1 MSATHND
8 PNHIDPSHRDP
19 SHTEM
24 ANAIR
29 FLAMDAIQA
38 ANSGH
43 PGAPMGLADAATV
56 LFTKHLKIDP
66 GAPDWADRDRFVL
79 SAGHASMLQYALHY
93 LVGYADMTIEQI
105 KNFRQFG
112 AITAG
117 HPEYGHVQGV
127 ETTTGPLGQGIATAV
142 GMALAERMQNARYGD
157 DITDH
162 YTWVVAG
169 DGCLMEGISH
179 EAIDFAG
186 NIKLGRLILLWDD
199 NAITIDGAT
208 DLSTSTDQLARFAA
222 SGWHVQAVDGHD
234 AQAIDAA
241 YIAAK
246 ASDKPSFIA
255 LKTVI
260 GQGAPNKSGTNKVH
274 GAPLGAEEIAATRE
288 ALNWS
293 APAFEIPEHILT
305 AWREAGGRGL
315 ADRLDWEERLKQS
328 GRAAEFKAGECVG
341 VDENLR
347 NRINEFK
354 AGLNKDAP
362 KLATRKA
369 SQNALEIVNGLCPNT
384 VGGSADLTGSNNTLT
399 DGMGIVL
406 AENFSGR
413 YIYYGGRE
421 HAMAAIMNGLALH
434 GGFVPYGGTFMVFA
448 GYMLGAMRLS
458 SLMGLRVIY
467 VLTHDSIG
475 LGEDGPTHQPVETL
489 ATLRALPNHYVIRP
503 CDAVET
509 AEAWECAFA
518 ATNTPT
524 SLSLTRQGLPTLRTE
539 RNDENLV
546 SRGAYVL
553 RETEVVRHI
562 TLLATGSE
570 VHLAVEA
577 AQILADE
584 GINAAVVSMP
594 CWEMFDAQTPKY
606 RDSILG
612 TAPRLAI
619 EAAIEQGWSKYT
631 GNADHFVGMSG
642 FGASAPAPE
651 LFEHFGIT
659 TASICAKAR
668 QILDIVE
675 T

>member
-1 MSATHND
+1 MSATHN
-8 PNHIDPSHRDP
+8 NPSHDDP
-19 SHTEM
+19 TQAEM

-56 LFTKHLKIDP
+56 LFTRHLKIDP
-66 GAPDWADRDRFVL
+66 GNPKWADRDRFVL

-93 LVGYADMTIEQI
+93 LVGFEDMTIEQI

-127 ETTTGPLGQGIATAV
+127 ETTTGPLGQGIAAAV

-157 DITDH
+157 ELADH
-162 YTWVVAG
+162 YTYVMAG

-186 NIKLGRLILLWDD
+186 NLKLGRLILMWDD
-199 NAITIDGAT
+199 NDITIDGAT
-208 DLSTSTDQLARFAA
+208 DLSTSTDQCARFEA
-222 SGWHVQAVDGHD
+222 SGWQVQAVDGHD

-241 YIAAK
+241 ITAAK
-246 ASDKPSFIA
+246 SSDKPSFIA

-260 GQGAPNKSGTNKVH
+260 GKGAPNKSGTNKVH
-274 GAPLGAEEIAATRE
+274 GAPLGAEEIAATRA
-288 ALNWS
+288 ALNWA
-293 APAFEIPEHILT
+293 APAFEIPEHILS

-315 ADRLDWEERLKQS
+315 ADRLDWEERLKNS
-328 GRAAEFKAGECVG
+328 PNRTDFEHGECEGLHPDFSKRINAFKA
-341 VDENLR
+341 D
-347 NRINEFK
+347 
-354 AGLNKDAP
+354 LNKTAP
-362 KLATRKA
+362 KIATRKA
-369 SQNALEIVNGLCPNT
+369 SQNALEVVNAICTNT

-399 DGMGIVL
+399 DGLGIIS
-406 AENFSGR
+406 AGDFSGR
-413 YIYYGGRE
+413 YIYYGVRE

-458 SLMGLRVIY
+458 SLMGIRVIY

-489 ATLRALPNHYVIRP
+489 ATLRALPNHNVIRP

-509 AEAWECAFA
+509 AEAWECAML

-524 SLSLTRQGLPTLRTE
+524 TLSLTRQGLPTLRTE
-539 RNDENLV
+539 RNDENMV
-546 SRGAYVL
+546 GKGAYIL
-553 RETEVVRHI
+553 REAKAVRDI
-562 TLLATGSE
+562 TLIATGSE
-570 VHLAVEA
+570 VHLAVET
-577 AQILADE
+577 AQKLEAD

-594 CWEMFDAQTPKY
+594 CWELFDEQEQDY
-606 RDSILG
+606 RDNVLG
-612 TAPRLAI
+612 TAPRMAV

-631 GNADHFVGMSG
+631 GNADHFVGMNG
-642 FGASAPAPE
+642 FGASAPAPQ
-651 LFEHFGIT
+651 LFEHFGLT
-659 TASICAKAR
+659 TANICAKAR
-668 QILDIVE
+668 HILNLVE
-675 T
+675 A

>member
-1 MSATHND
+1 MNATHD
-8 PNHIDPSHRDP
+8 
-19 SHTEM
+19 EM

-29 FLAMDAIQA
+29 FLAMDAIQK

-66 GAPDWADRDRFVL
+66 EAPDWPDRDRFVL

-93 LVGYADMTIEQI
+93 LLGYPDMSIEQI

-117 HPEYGHVQGV
+117 HPEYGHVLGV
-127 ETTTGPLGQGIATAV
+127 ETTTGPLGQGITTAV
-142 GMALAERMQNARYGD
+142 GMALGERILNARYGD
-157 DITDH
+157 DLVDH
-162 YTWVVAG
+162 YTYVMAG

-186 NIKLGRLILLWDD
+186 NQKLGRLILMWDD
-199 NAITIDGAT
+199 NSITIDGAT

-222 SGWHVQAVDGHD
+222 SGWHVQKVDGHD
-234 AQAIDAA
+234 AEAIDVA
-241 YIAAK
+241 ITAAK
-246 ASDKPSFIA
+246 AVTDKLSFIA
-255 LKTVI
+255 LKTII
-260 GQGAPNKSGTNKVH
+260 GKGAPNKSGTHKVH
-274 GAPLGAEEIAATRE
+274 GAPLGDEEIAATRK
-288 ALNWS
+288 ALDWQ
-293 APAFEIPEHILT
+293 AEPFEIPENILS
-305 AWREAGGRGL
+305 AWRETGARCL
-315 ADRLDWEERLKQS
+315 PDRLDWEARLKNSQ
-328 GRAAEFKAGECVG
+328 FKAKFDPCACNSLDSGF
-341 VDENLR
+341 R
-347 NRINEFK
+347 IKINELK
-354 AGLNKDAP
+354 KKLNEDAP

-369 SQNALEIVNGLCPNT
+369 SQTALEVINAVCLET
-384 VGGSADLTGSNNTLT
+384 IGGSADLTGSNNTLT
-399 DGMGIVL
+399 EGLGIVSPSDY
-406 AENFSGR
+406 SGR
-413 YIYYGGRE
+413 YIYYGVRE
-421 HAMAAIMNGLALH
+421 HGMAAIMNGLALH
-434 GGFVPYGGTFMVFA
+434 GGFIPYGGTFMVFA

-489 ATLRALPNHYVIRP
+489 ATLRALPNHHVIRP

-509 AEAWECAFA
+509 AEAWECAIA
-518 ATNTPT
+518 ATKTPT

-539 RNDENLV
+539 REEENLV
-546 SRGAYVL
+546 AKGAYIL
-553 RETEVVRHI
+553 RGTQGKRDI
-562 TLLATGSE
+562 TLIATGSE

-577 AQILADE
+577 AQELAKE

-594 CWEMFDAQTPKY
+594 CWELFEQQEEDYKA
-606 RDSILG
+606 RVLDE
-612 TAPRLAI
+612 APRLAI

-631 GNADHFVGMSG
+631 GNSDNFIGMSG

-659 TASICAKAR
+659 TGAILAKVK
-668 QILDIVE
+668 QILNS
-675 T
+675 

>member
-1 MSATHND
+1 MTATHRN
-8 PNHIDPSHRDP
+8 PSH
-19 SHTEM
+19 EQM

-29 FLAMDAIQA
+29 FLAVDAIQA

-66 GAPDWADRDRFVL
+66 GTPDWADRDRFVL

-112 AITAG
+112 TITAG

-157 DITDH
+157 DLAAH
-162 YTWVVAG
+162 YTWVMAG
-169 DGCLMEGISH
+169 DGCLMEGLSH

-186 NIKLGRLILLWDD
+186 NLKLGRLILLWDD
-199 NAITIDGAT
+199 NSITIDGAT
-208 DLSTSTDQLARFAA
+208 DLSTTTDQLARFKA

-234 AQAIDAA
+234 ADAIDAA

-274 GAPLGAEEIAATRE
+274 GAPLGAEEIAAARE

-305 AWREAGGRGL
+305 AWRKAGGRSL
-315 ADRLDWEERLKQS
+315 ADRLDWEERLNAS
-328 GRAAEFKAGECVG
+328 GRAEEFGLSLRKGFPDKLSTGIRDLKAQ
-341 VDENLR
+341 
-347 NRINEFK
+347 INTEK
-354 AGLNKDAP
+354 P
-362 KLATRKA
+362 KLATRKS
-369 SQNALEIVNGLCPNT
+369 SQNALEVINALCGHS

-399 DGMGIVL
+399 DGMGIVS
-406 AENFSGR
+406 AKDFSGR
-413 YIYYGGRE
+413 YIYYGVRE

-489 ATLRALPNHYVIRP
+489 ATLRALPNHNVIRP

-546 SRGAYVL
+546 AKGAYVL
-553 RETEVVRHI
+553 RETKSGRDI

-577 AQILADE
+577 AQVLEGE
-584 GINAAVVSMP
+584 GINAAVVSVP
-594 CWEMFDAQTPKY
+594 CWEMFDEQTPDY
-606 RDSILG
+606 RDGVLG
-612 TAPRLAI
+612 NVPRLAV

-631 GNADHFVGMSG
+631 GSADNFVGMNG

-659 TASICAKAR
+659 TKAICAKAR
-668 QILDIVE
+668 QILAMKE
-675 T
+675 A